1 MRRSIMNLKGKTVLI
16 TGASAGIGKAAAY
29 AFAKEGCNLIVT
41 GRRENI
47 LASLKQQLEN
57 EFNIKVLPL
66 IFDVSDFE
74 SCNRAVNSLPDEFK
88 KIDILI
94 NNAGLAKGMAKL
106 HEVDIEKI
114 EKVIDTN
121 IKGLL
126 YMTRLIVPMMVK
138 NNEGHIINLGST
150 AGHETYAGGN
160 VYCATKH
167 AVRALTDGLRIDL
180 IDTPLRVSEISPGAV
195 ETEFSVVRFDG
206 DTEKA
211 KNVYK
216 GFTPLRPE
224 DIADLIV
231 FAATRPPHVQI
242 SELIVMPVSQATGS
256 MIYKK

>member
-1 MRRSIMNLKGKTVLI
+1 MDLKGKVVLI
-16 TGASAGIGKAAAY
+16 TGASAGIGKSTAY
-29 AFAKEGCNLIVT
+29 AFAKLGCNLIIT

-47 LASLKQQLEN
+47 LNSLKEQFEK
-57 EFNIKVLPL
+57 EFGVKVLPL
-66 IFDVSDFE
+66 VFDISNFE
-74 SCNRAVNSLPDEFK
+74 SCKKAVLSIPNDFK
-88 KIDILI
+88 NIDILV

-106 HEVDIEKI
+106 HEVDIDKI

-126 YMTRLIVPMMVK
+126 YMTRLVVPLMVE
-138 NNEGHIINLGST
+138 NNSGHIINLGST

-180 IDTPLRVSEISPGAV
+180 IDTPLRVTEISPGAV

-216 GFTPLRPE
+216 GFTPLTPD

-231 FAATRPPHVQI
+231 FAASRPPHVQI
-242 SELIVMPVSQATGS
+242 SELVVMPVSQATGS
-256 MIYKK
+256 MIYKKN